1 MTDASYYRALV
12 QSVIEGKPW
21 VVASNV
27 LVSAAPRAQRL
38 EDLGATRV
46 FALGASRGAGSVP
59 TPEEVPQLALD
70 NRGADRMAAIRAGQ
84 DLLADLPLHAREA
97 LDRFDPER
105 EARVIG
111 PLFSDGR
118 PVGGRRVYGARPAAW
133 QALEDKVSIDPFW
146 DAAGIAR
153 APSGSVAADL
163 ATLNEAS
170 AELERG
176 AGTVWA
182 GDDREG
188 FNGAAWGVRWVRTAE
203 QAAEAAAFFAA
214 RCDRVRV
221 MPFLE
226 GIPCSI
232 HGIVLPDRVLALRPC
247 EMVVFRQPGQATFHY
262 AQAATFWDP
271 PPADREA
278 MRVLARKAGN
288 RLREQVGYRGVF
300 TVDGVMTEDGFLPT
314 ELNPRYGAALMIMA
328 RGLPELPIYLLH
340 LAMAEGE
347 DLEWRGDDLERLLL
361 YSGDTFRQGSGSA
374 MLSKPVEEQ
383 LERGLVCA
391 PDGWRFAEGDEP
403 TDATFALGPGPM
415 GGYAKV
421 LLDSERTPLGPSVAP
436 RIGAALAFVD
446 EALDLGIGP
455 LEPARDVRR

>member
-1 MTDASYYRALV
+1 MTDASYYRGLV

-21 VVASNV
+21 LVALNV
-27 LVSAAPRAQRL
+27 LVPAALLAQGL
-38 EDLGATRV
+38 KDFGATRV
-46 FALGASRGAGSVP
+46 FALGASRGMGSLP
-59 TPEEVPQLALD
+59 DPEDVPQLALD
-70 NRGADRMAAIRAGQ
+70 NRGTDMMAAIRAGQ
-84 DLLADLPLHAREA
+84 DLLADLPAHARDA
-97 LDRFDPER
+97 LDRFDPEGA
-105 EARVIG
+105 ARAIG
-111 PLFSDGR
+111 TLFSDGR
-118 PVGGRRVYGARPAAW
+118 PVAGRRMYGTRPAAW
-133 QALEDKVSIDPFW
+133 QALEDKVSIDAFW

-153 APSGSVAADL
+153 APSRTVTPDL
-163 ATLNEAS
+163 ASLTDGA
-170 AELERG
+170 AELDRG

-188 FNGAAWGVRWVRTAE
+188 FNGAAWGVRWVRTSE
-203 QAAEAAAFFAA
+203 QADEAAAFFAK

-247 EMVVFRQPGQATFHY
+247 EMVVFRRPGQATFHY

-278 MRVLARKAGN
+278 MRTLARRAG
-288 RLREQVGYRGVF
+288 RQLREQVGYRGVF
-300 TVDGVMTEDGFLPT
+300 TVDGVMTAEGFLPT
-314 ELNPRYGAALMIMA
+314 ELNPRFGAALMVMA

-347 DLEWRGDDLERLLL
+347 DLEWRGEELERLLL
-361 YSGDTFRQGSGSA
+361 HSGDAFRQGSGSA
-374 MLSKPVEEQ
+374 MLKKAVEHE
-383 LERGLVCA
+383 LERGLVCGA
-391 PDGWRFAEGDEP
+391 DGWRFALDDEP
-403 TDATFALGPGPM
+403 ADATFALGPGPM

-421 LLDSERTPLGPSVAP
+421 ILDSARTPVGPSVAP
-436 RIGAALAFVD
+436 RIGAALGFVD